1 MNKVYFISLISGC
14 TAFHVHAINLLCTIL
29 SGNDVPSAF
38 PFMRIKKD
46 LLLSAGYVNYPT
58 GGIYITGYKHKI
70 DLLQNEGDTTYVK
83 VIR

>member
-1 MNKVYFISLISGC
+1 
-14 TAFHVHAINLLCTIL
+14 
-29 SGNDVPSAF
+29 
-38 PFMRIKKD
+38 MRIKKD
-46 LLLSAGYVNYPT
+46 WLLSAGYVNYPT